1 MYMNVHVHVLEH
13 KTNVLEFLVIDL
25 TLVTDAIHICAQI
38 LS

>member
-1 MYMNVHVHVLEH
+1 MYMNVHVLEH

-25 TLVTDAIHICAQI
+25 TLVIDAIHICAQI